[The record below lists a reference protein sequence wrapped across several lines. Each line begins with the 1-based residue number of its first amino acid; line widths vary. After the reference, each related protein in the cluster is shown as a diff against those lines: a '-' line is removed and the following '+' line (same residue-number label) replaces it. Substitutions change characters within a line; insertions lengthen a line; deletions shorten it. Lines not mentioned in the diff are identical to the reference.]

1 MKRLV
6 VAAAFGCFAAVLR
19 ADPITLTAEESAATR
34 ALVGDIYAGGHAFEY
49 LEVLADELGPR
60 LAGSEQYERSVHW
73 AAEEFRSMGIVEVR
87 LEPVVLKHGWQR
99 AGATVRSSTCRAP
112 R

>member
-73 AAEEFRSMGIVEVR
+73 AAEQFRSMGIAEVR
-87 LEPVVLKHGWQR
+87 LEPVVLKHGLLAATGGPAL
-99 AGATVRSSTCRAP
+99 AGPSP
-112 R
+112 D